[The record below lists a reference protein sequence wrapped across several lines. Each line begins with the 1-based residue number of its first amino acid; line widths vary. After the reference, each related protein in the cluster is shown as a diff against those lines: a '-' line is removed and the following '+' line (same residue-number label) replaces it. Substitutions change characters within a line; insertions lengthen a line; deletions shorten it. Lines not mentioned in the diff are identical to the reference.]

1 VEAVKQPYEIIQ
13 IPYLTEKAGHQ
24 QELLNKVAFKVDVNA
39 NKIEI
44 KQAVEKI
51 FNVKVSSVR
60 VMNYQGKVKRVRF
73 RSGSRAAWK
82 KAICT
87 LQPGSTIDFLGS
99 K

>member
-1 VEAVKQPYEIIQ
+1 MKHPYEIIQ
-13 IPYLTEKAGHQ
+13 VPYLTEKAGHQ
-24 QELLNKVAFKVDVNA
+24 QELLNKVAFKVDPRA

-44 KQAVEKI
+44 KQAIEKI
-51 FNVKVSSVR
+51 FNVKVSTVR

-73 RSGSRAAWK
+73 RAGSRPAWK

-87 LQPGSTIDFLGS
+87 LKPGSTIDFMGS